1 MSDDTSVPG
10 LSGAVCCG
18 SATAVN
24 LPGFPAI
31 GRTGEDAG
39 MTRHGLMGEVARGWG
54 GLGLIRI
61 VCAGTCHAA
70 ELQRVLADREV
81 LADLL
86 GRIGERL
93 CVPISLEVLGRERQ
107 RLIRAGV
114 TALVDRPS

>member
-39 MTRHGLMGEVARGWG
+39 RTRHGLMGEVARGWG

-70 ELQRVLADREV
+70 ELQRVLRVARVWPVFFVASVSVFGAPSDW
-81 LADLL
+81 
-86 GRIGERL
+86 ERN
-93 CVPISLEVLGRERQ
+93 
-107 RLIRAGV
+107 
-114 TALVDRPS
+114 